1 MSTEQNKA
9 LVRRLFEEV
18 FTNGTDI
25 GAELLHP
32 DYKNHDFPTP
42 VPGIEGWKVVNNM
55 FRTAFPDM
63 RVVIEDAI
71 AEDNKVVARGY
82 FTGTHRGDFMSIQAT
97 DKAIHV
103 KYIDIWT
110 VEDGKLKDNWIQMD
124 MLGLM
129 QQLGVIPT
137 SGQGAN

>member
-1 MSTEQNKA
+1 
-9 LVRRLFEEV
+9 
-18 FTNGTDI
+18 
-25 GAELLHP
+25 
-32 DYKNHDFPTP
+32 
-42 VPGIEGWKVVNNM
+42 M

-97 DKAIHV
+97 DKTIHV